1 MKRLFIINF
10 LFILLSFQIFSQ
22 TNDSEKIN
30 DEYYGLKWGSSI
42 TELKAKYPNAYA
54 QGTNDQGDELYY
66 LDTNGATRIFFFGN
80 GKLYMGRVAY
90 EDCTDEKAIA
100 LMTKLTDTYGKF
112 DDSTKGSQNGNE
124 YIVLTKYFSKK
135 ISISLQVTTIKN
147 SYGYNI
153 SQMVFIDT
161 LNKDLQATI
170 AKKRIDKMQDDL
182 EL

>member
-1 MKRLFIINF
+1 MKRLLFINI
-10 LFILLSFQIFSQ
+10 LFILITFQFFAQ
-22 TNDSEKIN
+22 TKESEKIN
-30 DEYYGLKWGSSI
+30 DEYYGLKWGCSV

-66 LDTNGATRIFFFGN
+66 LDTNGATRVFFFGC

-90 EDCTDEKAIA
+90 MDCTDEKAIA
-100 LMTKLTDTYGKF
+100 LMQKVVDTYGKF
-112 DDSTKGSQNGNE
+112 DDSSKGSQSGNE
-124 YIVLTKYFSKK
+124 YVVLTKYYSKK

-147 SYGYNI
+147 TYGYNI

-161 LNKDLQATI
+161 LNTDLQSI
-170 AKKRIDKMQDDL
+170 VAKERIDKMQDDL